1 MKKADLNVTGTFIWY
16 YYICHRQV
24 WLMSRRIVPEQD
36 DPNIEIGR
44 FIHEMSYPRHKKEI
58 NLGHI
63 KIDIVMKGKDGF
75 VVAEVKKTSKFI
87 TSARMQLAYYLIELE
102 KLGLYTSGELRFPEE
117 KRVEKIE
124 LTSQLRQELEEAVRD
139 ILRIAYLEKPPQP
152 KKINFC
158 RKCAYAEFCWS

>member
-1 MKKADLNVTGTFIWY
+1 
-16 YYICHRQV
+16 
-24 WLMSRRIVPEQD
+24 
-36 DPNIEIGR
+36 
-44 FIHEMSYPRHKKEI
+44 
-58 NLGHI
+58 
-63 KIDIVMKGKDGF
+63 
-75 VVAEVKKTSKFI
+75 
-87 TSARMQLAYYLIELE
+87 LE